1 MLEFELKIK
10 ELELKYGSKIDEANL
25 KRRSMLEQ
33 TDLNKAGDLMKEMIK
48 GQKNSSL
55 IQMDKETQ
63 IRQGK
68 RAEQLLNDPLLK
80 TAFED
85 LLEIYKQEIFNTK
98 FTEDDKRTYLWVAYN
113 LVDKIRGHLQSI
125 MTSGKL
131 SQDEIDQLNK
141 RS

>member
-1 MLEFELKIK
+1 
-10 ELELKYGSKIDEANL
+10 
-25 KRRSMLEQ
+25 
-33 TDLNKAGDLMKEMIK
+33 
-48 GQKNSSL
+48 
-55 IQMDKETQ
+55 MDKETQ

-98 FTEDDKRTYLWVAYN
+98 FAENDKRTHLWVAYN
-113 LVDKIRGHLQSI
+113 LVDKIRGHLHSV
-125 MTSGKL
+125 MESGKL
-131 SQDEIDQLNK
+131 SQQEIDQLNK

>member
-1 MLEFELKIK
+1 
-10 ELELKYGSKIDEANL
+10 
-25 KRRSMLEQ
+25 
-33 TDLNKAGDLMKEMIK
+33 
-48 GQKNSSL
+48 
-55 IQMDKETQ
+55 MDKETQ

-80 TAFED
+80 KAFED
-85 LLEIYKQEIFNTK
+85 LLEIYKQEICNTK

-131 SQDEIDQLNK
+131 SQDEIDNLNK

>member
-1 MLEFELKIK
+1 
-10 ELELKYGSKIDEANL
+10 
-25 KRRSMLEQ
+25 
-33 TDLNKAGDLMKEMIK
+33 
-48 GQKNSSL
+48 
-55 IQMDKETQ
+55 MDKETQ

-80 TAFED
+80 KAFED

-98 FTEDDKRTYLWVAYN
+98 FAESEKRTYLWVAYN

-131 SQDEIDQLNK
+131 SQDEIDNLNK

>member
-1 MLEFELKIK
+1 
-10 ELELKYGSKIDEANL
+10 
-25 KRRSMLEQ
+25 
-33 TDLNKAGDLMKEMIK
+33 
-48 GQKNSSL
+48 
-55 IQMDKETQ
+55 MDKETQ

-80 TAFED
+80 KAFED

-125 MTSGKL
+125 MTSGNL